1 MLGDVDKELLLVEK
15 LDLTGLEVL
24 QFLYKVLL
32 RLN

>member
-24 QFLYKVLL
+24 QFL
-32 RLN
+32 